1 MSQHLECCNNQN
13 VPTLRVRVQD
23 AATFRV
29 LVVAF
34 LMKNQVRKLIN
45 RRDLSALRRDLR
57 DPAIWQTVLENTL
70 PSILRWL
77 ENLQVAA

>member
-1 MSQHLECCNNQN
+1 MSQHSECYNNQN

-34 LMKNQVRKLIN
+34 FMKNQERKLFN
-45 RRDLSALRRDLR
+45 MRDPYAFRRDLQN
-57 DPAIWQTVLENTL
+57 PAIWKTVLENTL
-70 PSILRWL
+70 PSTPQWL
-77 ENLQVAA
+77 GNLQVAA

>member
-1 MSQHLECCNNQN
+1 MNQHSECCNNQN

-45 RRDLSALRRDLR
+45 RRDLSTLGRDLW
-57 DPAIWQTVLENTL
+57 DLAIWKTVLENTL
-70 PSILRWL
+70 PSTLRWL
-77 ENLQVAA
+77 GNLQVAA